1 LAQHLS
7 FDGTMW
13 QKTKSGDWSVV
24 RENISLGQR
33 VEALRWLTSYEARR
47 RFDVARAHVSS
58 RRRNRRSHSSR
69 GVDPADRAALCAANP
84 ELQALRQRYAGLSDI
99 VGKSRFW
106 RDGHVAP
113 EDLLYFRGD
122 NAYVWQ
128 FQDNNTPEKYA
139 LTYLY
144 LQTIDTLGLL
154 DVLTE
159 DGDYGVFIFPTGDTD
174 KDGNERFVSR
184 DLLDSACELLF
195 LERALQISRRPGLKV
210 LDIGAGYGRLAYR
223 AVTAL
228 SNIDT
233 YFCIDAIPEST
244 FICSYYLSRKGAV
257 RTRVV
262 AFDDQQDLVTG
273 TIDLAVNI
281 LSFSECAIEA
291 VDYWVSRCAELKVEY
306 LFIVPN
312 ISEGGEAVRLLD
324 GIDLNPL
331 LAQYGYHLCHVEPKY
346 QNPEVQKYGISPKWY
361 YLFRAA

>member
-1 LAQHLS
+1 
-7 FDGTMW
+7 M
-13 QKTKSGDWSVV
+13 V
-24 RENISLGQR
+24 RENSSLGQR
-33 VEALRWLTSYEARR
+33 VKALTWLISYEARHR
-47 RFDVARAHVSS
+47 SDVARTHVSS
-58 RRRNRRSHSSR
+58 WRRNRRGHSDR
-69 GVDPADRAALCAANP
+69 GVDPADRAALCATNP
-84 ELQALRQRYAGLSDI
+84 ELQTLRHRYAGLSDV
-99 VGKSRFW
+99 VGTSPIW
-106 RDGHVAP
+106 RRGHVTP
-113 EDLLYFRGD
+113 DDLLYFRGD
-122 NAYVWQ
+122 NCYVWQ
-128 FQDNNTPEKYA
+128 FRENNTPEKYV

-144 LQTIDTLGLL
+144 LKTIDTLGLL

-159 DGDYGVFIFPTGDTD
+159 DADYGVFTFPTGDTD
-174 KDGNERFVSR
+174 NDGNERFVSR
-184 DLLDSACELLF
+184 DLLDSVCELLF
-195 LERALQISRRPGLKV
+195 LERALQISRQPGLKV
-210 LDIGAGYGRLAYR
+210 LDVGAGYGRLAYR

-262 AFDDQQDLVTG
+262 AFDDQQDLVAG

-281 LSFSECAIEA
+281 HSFSECAIEA

-312 ISEGGEAVRLLD
+312 ISEGGEAVRLLN
-324 GIDLNPL
+324 GVDLNPL

>member
-1 LAQHLS
+1 
-7 FDGTMW
+7 MR
-13 QKTKSGDWSVV
+13 QKIQKIKTSGWSMV
-24 RENISLGQR
+24 RENISAGER
-33 VEALRWLTSYEARR
+33 VEGLTWLISREARR
-47 RFDVARAHVSS
+47 QFDVARAHVSS
-58 RRRNRRSHSSR
+58 WRYKRRGHSGR
-69 GVDPADRAALCAANP
+69 GVDPADRAALRATNP
-84 ELQALRQRYAGLSDI
+84 ELQALHQRYAGTSDL
-99 VGKSRFW
+99 VGTSPIW
-106 RDGHVAP
+106 RPGHVRP

-122 NAYVWQ
+122 NCYVWQ
-128 FQDNNTPEKYA
+128 FQANNTPEKYA

-144 LQTIDTLGLL
+144 LKTIDTLGLL

-159 DGDYGVFIFPTGDTD
+159 DGDYGVFTFPTGDTD
-174 KDGNERFVSR
+174 QDGNERFVSR

-195 LERALQISRRPGLKV
+195 LERALQISRQPGLKV

-244 FICSYYLSRKGAV
+244 FTCSYYLSRKGAE

-262 AFDDQQDLVTG
+262 AFDDQQDLVAG

-281 LSFSECAIEA
+281 HSFTECAIEA

-312 ISEGGEAVRLLD
+312 MSEEGGKALRLYNGTD
-324 GIDLNPL
+324 FNPL
-331 LAQYGYHLCHVEPKY
+331 LAQYGYHLCHAEPKY
-346 QNPEVQKYGISPKWY
+346 LNSEVQKYGISPKWY

>member
-1 LAQHLS
+1 
-7 FDGTMW
+7 M
-13 QKTKSGDWSVV
+13 V
-24 RENISLGQR
+24 RESISLGER
-33 VEALRWLTSYEARR
+33 VEGLTWRISYAARR
-47 RFDVARAHVSS
+47 RSDVARTHVSS
-58 RRRNRRSHSSR
+58 WRRKRRGHSDG
-69 GVDPADRAALCAANP
+69 GVDPADRAALCATNP
-84 ELQALRQRYAGLSDI
+84 GLQALRQRYAGLSNI
-99 VGKSRFW
+99 VGKSRIW
-106 RDGHVAP
+106 HRGPVTA

-128 FQDNNTPEKYA
+128 FQDSNTPEKYV

-159 DGDYGVFIFPTGDTD
+159 DGDYGVFTFPTGDTD
-174 KDGNERFVSR
+174 KEGNERFVSR

-195 LERALQISRRPGLKV
+195 LERALQISRQPGLKV

-223 AVTAL
+223 AVTAF

-233 YFCIDAIPEST
+233 YFCIDAIPESS
-244 FICSYYLSRKGAV
+244 FICSHYLSRKGAV

-262 AFDDQQDLVTG
+262 AFDDQQDLVPG

-281 LSFSECAIEA
+281 HSFSECAIEA
-291 VDYWVSRCAELKVEY
+291 VDYWLSRCAELKVQY

-312 ISEGGEAVRLLD
+312 MSADGEKAVRLNNGTD
-324 GIDLNPL
+324 FSPL
-331 LAQYGYHLCHVEPKY
+331 LAQYGYQLCHAEPKY
-346 QNPEVQKYGISPKWY
+346 QNPEVQKYGVSPKWY